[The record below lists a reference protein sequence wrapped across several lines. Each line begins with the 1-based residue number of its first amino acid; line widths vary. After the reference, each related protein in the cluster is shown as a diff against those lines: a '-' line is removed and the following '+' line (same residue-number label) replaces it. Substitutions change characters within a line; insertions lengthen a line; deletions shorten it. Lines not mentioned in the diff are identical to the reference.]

1 MFCEILNP
9 VAGWSFELPITIMG
23 AIWRLTGG
31 WVHDHDHDHET
42 DELAGTTVSPERSC
56 VRKGDDLI
64 LGALYAGKGGW
75 ARE

>member
-1 MFCEILNP
+1 
-9 VAGWSFELPITIMG
+9 MG

-56 VRKGDDLI
+56 VRKGGDLI
-64 LGALYAGKGGW
+64 LGALYDGKGW